1 MEWREVFCAAAGETD
16 GADQRVNAEDSA
28 AADSSPAA
36 SEPGTQSE
44 AVPSATSKF
53 CVEKAHARPWI
64 TQTRMGEHVWSGFYA
79 IDVSSACRQQRG
91 RQKEKV
97 PAKENQGL

>member
-1 MEWREVFCAAAGETD
+1 MEWRELCCAAAAETD

-28 AADSSPAA
+28 AADCSPAA

-53 CVEKAHARPWI
+53 CVEKAHARPRF
-64 TQTRMGEHVWSGFYA
+64 TGKHLWSGFFA
-79 IDVSSACRQQRG
+79 NDLSSACRQQRG
-91 RQKEKV
+91 RQKEKKHQ
-97 PAKENQGL
+97 KEH